1 MLVIFVDQWQWDKLW
16 DFIGPC
22 LGKLQTVAVVQ
33 FSFQQKQLPVVFY
46 KKSCSWKN
54 YKIRRKTLVLESL
67 FHYEMDLDTSVFL
80 WILGNF

>member
-46 KKSCSWKN
+46 KKSCFEKITKFEGKRLSW
-54 YKIRRKTLVLESL
+54 SL
-67 FHYEMDLDTSVFL
+67 FFIMKWT
-80 WILGNF
+80 